1 MDSRLLAPVLLAKI
15 PSPHKTM
22 QLTFGPGMFVNIGE
36 GSLLVV
42 HLMENLRDAVA
53 RAVEDSFLPSM
64 QDCSSGGSRSLDS
77 NDALIQMNLSLRCV
91 WASTT
96 IKPWTGGISRTD
108 DGNFITASIP
118 QIADR
123 IDQALQRLP

>member
-1 MDSRLLAPVLLAKI
+1 MDSRLLAEASSDVLLAKI

-53 RAVEDSFLPSM
+53 RAVEDGFF
-64 QDCSSGGSRSLDS
+64 R
-77 NDALIQMNLSLRCV
+77 RCRIVLLVGAEV
-91 WASTT
+91 WTPMT
-96 IKPWTGGISRTD
+96 R
-108 DGNFITASIP
+108 
-118 QIADR
+118 
-123 IDQALQRLP
+123 